1 MTERAPWMREPKMYK
16 ATTYGNFEL
25 NLPDFNW
32 GVSVSVDVFN
42 FEDRAP
48 YRVFWQ
54 TEPND
59 VINYEEKLI
68 RNHEFYDLIL
78 CWNARILSECENAK
92 LFPIGAVWYSDP
104 DTSQKKFQASFL
116 TSSKNLTYGHQFR
129 QDIFNALPDA
139 PLSYPQFASKHGI
152 SEQEVEKRFRYLRF
166 LPILKHKSPPYLAT
180 KRDLLV
186 PCQYTIVVE
195 NGQHVNF
202 FSEKIND
209 ACATKTIPIYWGAPN
224 VGTFYNKDAIL
235 SFNSTQELFDIL
247 NGLTPEFYATKQAA
261 IEENYN
267 TALTYADR
275 TGNIAKSI
283 IESWAPK
290 IKKHDGGPNVPPQG

>member
-1 MTERAPWMREPKMYK
+1 MSERAPWMREPKMYK
-16 ATTYGNFEL
+16 ATTYGNFQLE
-25 NLPDFNW
+25 LPDFNW

-59 VINYEEKLI
+59 VINNEEKLI

-78 CWNARILSECENAK
+78 CWNARVLSECGNAK
-92 LFPIGAVWYSDP
+92 LFPIGAVWCSEP

-116 TSSKNLTYGHQFR
+116 TSSKNFTYGHKCR
-129 QDIFNALPDA
+129 QGIYSTLPDVI
-139 PLSYPQFASKHGI
+139 QCHNHGH
-152 SEQEVEKRFRYLRF
+152 SSTP
-166 LPILKHKSPPYLAT
+166 LPITKHRSPPYLAT

-186 PCQYTIVVE
+186 PFQYTIVVE
-195 NGQHVNF
+195 NGQHINF

-224 VGTFYNKDAIL
+224 VGDFYNKDAIL
-235 SFNSTQELFDIL
+235 SFDGTQELLDIL
-247 NGLTPEFYATKQAA
+247 HGLTPEFYASKKAA
-261 IEENYN
+261 IDENYN
-267 TALTYADR
+267 IALTYADR

-283 IESWAPK
+283 VESWAPK
-290 IKKHDGGPNVPPQG
+290 IKVHDGGPNVPPA